1 LPAARQNPHGEKAVS
16 AQSPPLRRVLSLP
29 LITFYGLGTILGAG
43 IYVLV
48 GKIAGVAGL
57 YAPLAFL
64 IAAAVA
70 ALTGFS
76 YAELTSRYPRAGG
89 ESIYVQQG
97 FGIRALSTLVGLLVA
112 AAGLV
117 SAATITRGF
126 VGYLDVFVALPAT
139 LVIVAVVLVL
149 CGLAIWGILESAW
162 AAAIATMIEIAG
174 LLLIIA
180 VASPS
185 LASLPAR
192 WPELLPAAD
201 AAAWSG
207 IMLGAFL
214 AFYAFIGFEDMA
226 NVAEEVQ
233 DASRNLP
240 RAILFALA
248 LATTLYLL
256 VALVAVLSLPPAQLA
271 ASAAPLALIFEHSTG
286 HSPTLIAAISLFA
299 VLNGALIQIIMAS
312 RMLYGMSAAGWLPG
326 VFAQVSTVTG
336 TPVIA
341 TVTAASGVLLCALA
355 LPLATLAKAT
365 STIVLVVFALV
376 NLALIRIKQRDPMP
390 ADARVYAGWIPWGGL
405 LLSLALLAFHLLTLL
420 RG

>member
-1 LPAARQNPHGEKAVS
+1 MNTPHRP
-16 AQSPPLRRVLSLP
+16 QLRRVLSLP

-48 GKIAGVAGL
+48 GKIAGVAGF

-70 ALTGFS
+70 ALSGFS

-89 ESIYVQQG
+89 ESIYIQEGLGV
-97 FGIRALSTLVGLLVA
+97 RALSTLVGLMVA
-112 AAGLV
+112 LAGLV
-117 SAATITRGF
+117 SAATITHGF

-139 LVIVAVVLVL
+139 PVIIVVVFAL
-149 CGLAIWGILESAW
+149 GALAIWGILESAW
-162 AAAIATMIEIAG
+162 AAAIATMVEIAG

-192 WPELLPAAD
+192 WPELLPSTD

-233 DASRNLP
+233 DAERNLP
-240 RAILFALA
+240 RAILISLVI
-248 LATTLYLL
+248 ATSLYLL

-286 HSPTLIAAISLFA
+286 YSPILIAAISLFA
-299 VLNGALIQIIMAS
+299 VVNGALIQIIMAS

-326 VFAQVSTVTG
+326 VFAQVSARTG
-336 TPVIA
+336 TPVVA
-341 TVTAASGVLLCALA
+341 TVAAASGVLLFALA

-376 NLALIRIKQRDPMP
+376 NLALIRIKRRDPAP
-390 ADARVYAGWIPWGGL
+390 AGARVYAGWIPWGGL
-405 LLSLALLAFHLLTLL
+405 LLSLALLAFHLLSLL
-420 RG
+420 RN

>member
-1 LPAARQNPHGEKAVS
+1 MNTRHRPQ
-16 AQSPPLRRVLSLP
+16 LRRVLSLP

-48 GKIAGVAGL
+48 GKIAGLAGL

-70 ALTGFS
+70 ALSGFS

-89 ESIYVQQG
+89 ESIYIQQG

-112 AAGLV
+112 TAGLV
-117 SAATITRGF
+117 SAATISHGF
-126 VGYLDVFVALPAT
+126 VGYLNVFVELPPT
-139 LVIVAVVLVL
+139 PVIFAVVLAL
-149 CGLAIWGILESAW
+149 GGLAIWGILESAW

-174 LLLIIA
+174 LVLIIA

-185 LASLPAR
+185 LETLPAR
-192 WPELLPAAD
+192 WPELLPSAD

-226 NVAEEVQ
+226 NIAEEVQ
-233 DASRNLP
+233 DPVHNLP
-240 RAILFALA
+240 RAILLSLA
-248 LATTLYLL
+248 LATTLYFL

-271 ASAAPLALIFEHSTG
+271 ASAAPLALIFERSTG
-286 HSPTLIAAISLFA
+286 YPPTLIAAISLFA
-299 VLNGALIQIIMAS
+299 VVNGALIQIIMAS

-326 VFAQVSTVTG
+326 VFAQVSKRTG

-341 TVTAASGVLLCALA
+341 TIAAAAGVLLFALA

-365 STIVLVVFALV
+365 STIVLVIFALV
-376 NLALIRIKQRDPMP
+376 NLALIRIRRLDPAP
-390 ADARVYAGWIPWGGL
+390 PGVRVYAGWIPWGGFF
-405 LLSLALLAFHLLTLL
+405 LSLALLFFHLVTLA
-420 RG
+420 RS

>member
-1 LPAARQNPHGEKAVS
+1 MGEPPAQRPQ
-16 AQSPPLRRVLSLP
+16 LRRVLSLP

-43 IYVLV
+43 IYVLI

-64 IAAAVA
+64 IAAVVA

-76 YAELTSRYPRAGG
+76 YAELTSRYPSAGG

-117 SAATITRGF
+117 SAATITHGF
-126 VGYLDVFVALPAT
+126 VGYLNVFVELPAT
-139 LVIVAVVLVL
+139 PVIIAVVLAL

-174 LLLIIA
+174 LVLIIA

-185 LASLPAR
+185 LATLPSR
-192 WPELLPAAD
+192 WPELLPTAD
-201 AAAWSG
+201 VAAWSG

-233 DASRNLP
+233 DAPHNLP
-240 RAILFALA
+240 RAILLALA

-271 ASAAPLALIFEHSTG
+271 ASAAPLVLIFEHATAYP
-286 HSPTLIAAISLFA
+286 PTLIAAISLFA
-299 VLNGALIQIIMAS
+299 VVNGALIQIIMAS
-312 RMLYGMSAAGWLPG
+312 RMVYGMSAAGWLPEM
-326 VFAQVSTVTG
+326 FAQVSARTG
-336 TPVIA
+336 TPVVA
-341 TVTAASGVLLCALA
+341 TVAAAAGVLIFALT

-365 STIVLVVFALV
+365 STIVLVVFTLV
-376 NLALIRIKQRDPMP
+376 NMALIRIKRRDPAP
-390 ADARVYAGWIPWGGL
+390 AGARVYAGWIPWGGL

-420 RG
+420 HG

>member
-1 LPAARQNPHGEKAVS
+1 MNTPHRP
-16 AQSPPLRRVLSLP
+16 QLRRVLSLP

-48 GKIAGVAGL
+48 GKIAGVSGL

-70 ALTGFS
+70 ALSGFS
-76 YAELTSRYPRAGG
+76 YAELTSRYPHAGG

-112 AAGLV
+112 TAGLV
-117 SAATITRGF
+117 SAATISHGF
-126 VGYLDVFVALPAT
+126 VGYLNVFVALPAT
-139 LVIVAVVLVL
+139 PVIVVIVLAL
-149 CGLAIWGILESAW
+149 GSLAIWGILESAW
-162 AAAIATMIEIAG
+162 AAAIATIVEIAG

-180 VASPS
+180 VASPC
-185 LASLPAR
+185 LATLPAR

-233 DASRNLP
+233 DPARNLP

-248 LATTLYLL
+248 LATMLYFL

-286 HSPTLIAAISLFA
+286 HPPSLIAAISLFA

-312 RMLYGMSAAGWLPG
+312 RMFYGMSAAGWLPG
-326 VFAQVSTVTG
+326 ALARVGTRTG
-336 TPVIA
+336 TPVVATIA
-341 TVTAASGVLLCALA
+341 ATAGVLLFALA

-365 STIVLVVFALV
+365 STIVLAVFALV
-376 NLALIRIKQRDPMP
+376 NLALIRIKRRDPAP
-390 ADARVYAGWIPWGGL
+390 AGARVYAAWIPWGGL
-405 LLSLALLAFHLLTLL
+405 LLSLALLVFQLFTVI

>member
-1 LPAARQNPHGEKAVS
+1 MNTHRPQ
-16 AQSPPLRRVLSLP
+16 LRRVLSLP

-43 IYVLV
+43 IYVLI
-48 GKIAGVAGL
+48 GKIAGVAGI
-57 YAPLAFL
+57 YAPIAFL

-70 ALTGFS
+70 ALSGFS

-89 ESIYVQQG
+89 ESIYIQQG

-112 AAGLV
+112 TAGLV
-117 SAATITRGF
+117 SAATITHGF
-126 VGYLDVFVALPAT
+126 VGYLDVFVELPAT
-139 LVIVAVVLVL
+139 PVIVAVVLAL

-162 AAAIATMIEIAG
+162 AAAIATMIEIVG
-174 LLLIIA
+174 LLLIIT

-185 LASLPAR
+185 LATLPER
-192 WPELLPAAD
+192 WPELLPAAN
-201 AAAWSG
+201 AATWSG

-240 RAILFALA
+240 RAILIVLVI
-248 LATTLYLL
+248 ATTLYLL

-271 ASAAPLALIFEHSTG
+271 ASAAPLALIFEQTTDYP
-286 HSPTLIAAISLFA
+286 PTLIAAISLFA
-299 VLNGALIQIIMAS
+299 VVNGALIQIIMAS

-326 VFAQVSTVTG
+326 VFAQVSARTG

-341 TVTAASGVLLCALA
+341 TVAAASGVLLFALA

-376 NLALIRIKQRDPMP
+376 NLALIRIKRRDPAP
-390 ADARVYAGWIPWGGL
+390 AGARVYAGWVPWGGL

-420 RG
+420 RS

>member
-1 LPAARQNPHGEKAVS
+1 MNTRHRPQ
-16 AQSPPLRRVLSLP
+16 LRRVLSLP

-43 IYVLV
+43 IYVLI
-48 GKIAGVAGL
+48 GKIAGIAGL

-97 FGIRALSTLVGLLVA
+97 FGVRMLSTLVGLLVA
-112 AAGLV
+112 TAGLV
-117 SAATITRGF
+117 SAATITHGF
-126 VGYLDVFVALPAT
+126 VGYLSVFIELPAT
-139 LVIVAVVLVL
+139 PVIFAVVLVL
-149 CGLAIWGILESAW
+149 GGLAIWGILESAW
-162 AAAIATMIEIAG
+162 AAAIATMIEISG

-185 LASLPAR
+185 LATLSAR
-192 WPELLPAAD
+192 WPELLPSAD

-233 DASRNLP
+233 DAARNLP
-240 RAILFALA
+240 RAILFSLA
-248 LATTLYLL
+248 LATLLYLL

-286 HSPTLIAAISLFA
+286 YPPTLIAAISLFA
-299 VLNGALIQIIMAS
+299 VVNGALIQIIMAS

-326 VFAQVSTVTG
+326 VLAQISPRTG
-336 TPVIA
+336 TPVVA
-341 TVTAASGVLLCALA
+341 TVIAASGVLLFALA

-376 NLALIRIKQRDPMP
+376 NLALIKIKRRDPAP
-390 ADARVYAGWIPWGGL
+390 SGARVYAGWIPWGGL
-405 LLSLALLAFHLLTLL
+405 FLSLVLLFFHLVITIL
-420 RG
+420 G

>member
-1 LPAARQNPHGEKAVS
+1 MEPASQRPQ
-16 AQSPPLRRVLSLP
+16 LRRVLSLP

-43 IYVLV
+43 IYVLI
-48 GKIAGVAGL
+48 GRIAGVAGL
-57 YAPLAFL
+57 HAPLAFL

-70 ALTGFS
+70 AFTGFS

-97 FGIRALSTLVGLLVA
+97 FGIRVLSTLVGLLVA
-112 AAGLV
+112 AAALV
-117 SAATITRGF
+117 SAATITHGF
-126 VGYLDVFVALPAT
+126 AGYLNVFVELPAMP
-139 LVIVAVVLVL
+139 VIFAVVLVL

-162 AAAIATMIEIAG
+162 AAAIATVIEIAG
-174 LLLIIA
+174 LVLIIA

-185 LASLPAR
+185 LATLPAR
-192 WPELLPAAD
+192 WPELLPTGNAAT
-201 AAAWSG
+201 WSG

-226 NVAEEVQ
+226 NVAEEVE

-240 RAILFALA
+240 LAILTALV
-248 LATTLYLL
+248 LAAILYLL

-271 ASAAPLALIFEHSTG
+271 ASVAPLALIFEHATG
-286 HSPTLIAAISLFA
+286 YSPTLIAAISLFA
-299 VLNGALIQIIMAS
+299 VFNGALIQIIMAS
-312 RMLYGMSAAGWLPG
+312 RMLYGMSSAGWLPG
-326 VFAQVSTVTG
+326 MFAQVSKHTG

-341 TVTAASGVLLCALA
+341 TVAAASGVLIFALA

-376 NLALIRIKQRDPMP
+376 NFALIRIKRRDPAP
-390 ADARVYAGWIPWGGL
+390 AGAQVYAGWIPWGGL
-405 LLSLALLAFHLLTLL
+405 LLSAALLAFHLLTLL
-420 RG
+420 GR

>member
-1 LPAARQNPHGEKAVS
+1 MPTGRQEQHSGKAVS
-16 AQSPPLRRVLSLP
+16 AQPPQLRRVLSLP

-43 IYVLV
+43 IYVLI
-48 GKIAGVAGL
+48 GKIAGIAGL

-76 YAELTSRYPRAGG
+76 YAELTSRYPHAGG

-97 FGIRALSTLVGLLVA
+97 FGIRTLSTLVGLLVA
-112 AAGLV
+112 TAGLV
-117 SAATITRGF
+117 SAATITHGF
-126 VGYLDVFVALPAT
+126 VGYLGVFVELPAT
-139 LVIVAVVLVL
+139 PVIIAVVLVL
-149 CGLAIWGILESAW
+149 GGLAIWGILESVW
-162 AAAIATMIEIAG
+162 AAAIATVIEISG

-185 LASLPAR
+185 LATLSAR
-192 WPELLPAAD
+192 WPELLPPAD

-207 IMLGAFL
+207 IMLGAFV

-233 DASRNLP
+233 DATHNLP
-240 RAILFALA
+240 RAILFSLA

-256 VALVAVLSLPPAQLA
+256 ATLAAVLSLPPAQLA

-286 HSPTLIAAISLFA
+286 YPPTLIAVISLFA
-299 VLNGALIQIIMAS
+299 VINGALIQIIMAS
-312 RMLYGMSAAGWLPG
+312 RMLYGMSTAGWLPG
-326 VFAQVSTVTG
+326 ILAQVSMRTG
-336 TPVIA
+336 TPVVATIA
-341 TVTAASGVLLCALA
+341 AASGVLLFALA
-355 LPLATLAKAT
+355 LPLAALAKVT

-376 NLALIRIKQRDPMP
+376 NLALIKIKRRDPAP
-390 ADARVYAGWIPWGGL
+390 SGARVYAGWMPWGGL
-405 LLSLALLAFHLLTLL
+405 LLSLVLLFFHLVLTVL
-420 RG
+420 G

>member
-1 LPAARQNPHGEKAVS
+1 MPAARQDPHSEKAVS
-16 AQSPPLRRVLSLP
+16 AQPPPLRRVLSLP

-139 LVIVAVVLVL
+139 LVIVAVVLLL

-299 VLNGALIQIIMAS
+299 VVNGALIQIIMAS

-376 NLALIRIKQRDPMP
+376 NLALIRIKQRDPAP
-390 ADARVYAGWIPWGGL
+390 AGARVYAGWIPWGGL

>member
-1 LPAARQNPHGEKAVS
+1 MNTSHRPQ
-16 AQSPPLRRVLSLP
+16 LRRVLSLP

-43 IYVLV
+43 IYVLI

-89 ESIYVQQG
+89 ESIYIQQG
-97 FGIRALSTLVGLLVA
+97 FGVRALSTLVGLLVA

-117 SAATITRGF
+117 SAATISHGF
-126 VGYLDVFVALPAT
+126 VGYLNVFVELPAT
-139 LVIVAVVLVL
+139 PVIVAVVLAL
-149 CGLAIWGILESAW
+149 GGLAIWGILESAW

-174 LLLIIA
+174 LVLIIA

-185 LASLPAR
+185 LETLPAR
-192 WPELLPAAD
+192 WPELLPSAD

-226 NVAEEVQ
+226 NVAEEVK
-233 DASRNLP
+233 DPARNLP
-240 RAILFALA
+240 RAILIALVI
-248 LATTLYLL
+248 ATTFYLL

-271 ASAAPLALIFEHSTG
+271 ASAAPLALIFEHATG
-286 HSPTLIAAISLFA
+286 HPPALIAAISLFA
-299 VLNGALIQIIMAS
+299 VVNGALIQIIMAS

-326 VFAQVSTVTG
+326 VFAQVSSRTG
-336 TPVIA
+336 TPIVA
-341 TVTAASGVLLCALA
+341 TVAAASGVLLFALA
-355 LPLATLAKAT
+355 LPLATLAKVT
-365 STIVLVVFALV
+365 STIVLVVFTLV
-376 NLALIRIKQRDPMP
+376 NLALIRIKRRDPAP
-390 ADARVYAGWIPWGGL
+390 RGARVYPAWIPWGGL
-405 LLSLALLAFHLLTLL
+405 LLSLALLVFHVVTVA
-420 RG
+420 RD

>member
-1 LPAARQNPHGEKAVS
+1 MNTPHRP
-16 AQSPPLRRVLSLP
+16 QLRRVLSLP

-43 IYVLV
+43 IYVLI

-76 YAELTSRYPRAGG
+76 YAELTSRYPQAGG

-97 FGIRALSTLVGLLVA
+97 FGIRTLSTVVGLLVA
-112 AAGLV
+112 TAGLV

-126 VGYLDVFVALPAT
+126 VGYLDVFVELPAT
-139 LVIVAVVLVL
+139 LVIFAVVLLL

-162 AAAIATMIEIAG
+162 AAAIATLIEIAG

-185 LASLPAR
+185 LATLPAR
-192 WPELLPAAD
+192 WPELLPATD
-201 AAAWSG
+201 AVAWSS

-240 RAILFALA
+240 RAILFALV

-256 VALVAVLSLPPAQLA
+256 VALVAVLSLPPVQLA
-271 ASAAPLALIFEHSTG
+271 ASAAPLALLFEHATG
-286 HSPTLIAAISLFA
+286 YSPTLIAAIGLFA
-299 VLNGALIQIIMAS
+299 VINGALIQIIMAS
-312 RMLYGMSAAGWLPG
+312 RMFYGMSTAGWLPEM
-326 VFAQVSTVTG
+326 FAQVSNFTG
-336 TPVIA
+336 TPVVA
-341 TVTAASGVLLCALA
+341 TVAAASGVLLFALV
-355 LPLATLAKAT
+355 LPLTTLAKVT

-376 NLALIRIKQRDPMP
+376 NLALIRIKRRDPAP
-390 ADARVYAGWIPWGGL
+390 VGARVYAGWIPWAGL
-405 LLSLALLAFHLLTLL
+405 FLTLVLLMFHLIIVATN
-420 RG
+420 

>member
-1 LPAARQNPHGEKAVS
+1 MPTGLQGPQSGKAVS
-16 AQSPPLRRVLSLP
+16 AQPPRLRRVLSLP

-43 IYVLV
+43 IYVLI
-48 GKIAGVAGL
+48 GKIAGIAGL

-76 YAELTSRYPRAGG
+76 YAELTSRYPHAGG

-97 FGIRALSTLVGLLVA
+97 FGIRTLSTLVGLLVA
-112 AAGLV
+112 TAGLV
-117 SAATITRGF
+117 SAATITHGF
-126 VGYLDVFVALPAT
+126 VGYLGVFVELPAT
-139 LVIVAVVLVL
+139 PVIIAVVLVL
-149 CGLAIWGILESAW
+149 GGLAIWGILESAW
-162 AAAIATMIEIAG
+162 AAAIATVIEISG

-185 LASLPAR
+185 LATLPAR
-192 WPELLPAAD
+192 WPELLPSAD

-207 IMLGAFL
+207 IMLGAFV

-233 DASRNLP
+233 DATHNLP
-240 RAILFALA
+240 RAILFSLA

-256 VALVAVLSLPPAQLA
+256 VTLAAVLSLPPAQLA

-286 HSPTLIAAISLFA
+286 YPPTLIAAISLFA
-299 VLNGALIQIIMAS
+299 VINGALIQIIMAS

-326 VFAQVSTVTG
+326 MLAQVSMRTG
-336 TPVIA
+336 TPVVATIA
-341 TVTAASGVLLCALA
+341 AASGVLLFALA
-355 LPLATLAKAT
+355 LPLGALAKVT

-376 NLALIRIKQRDPMP
+376 NLALIKIKRRDPAP
-390 ADARVYAGWIPWGGL
+390 SGARVYAGWIPWGGL
-405 LLSLALLAFHLLTLL
+405 LLSLVLLFFHLVLTVL
-420 RG
+420 G

>member
-1 LPAARQNPHGEKAVS
+1 MNTHRPQ
-16 AQSPPLRRVLSLP
+16 LRRVLSLP

-43 IYVLV
+43 IYVLI
-48 GKIAGVAGL
+48 GKIAGVAGI
-57 YAPLAFL
+57 YAPIAFL

-70 ALTGFS
+70 ALSGFS

-89 ESIYVQQG
+89 ESIYIQQG

-112 AAGLV
+112 TAGLV
-117 SAATITRGF
+117 SAATITHGF
-126 VGYLDVFVALPAT
+126 VGYLDVFVELPAT
-139 LVIVAVVLVL
+139 PVIVAVVLAL

-162 AAAIATMIEIAG
+162 AAAIATMIEIVG
-174 LLLIIA
+174 LLLIIT

-185 LASLPAR
+185 LATLPER
-192 WPELLPAAD
+192 WPELLPAAN
-201 AAAWSG
+201 AATWSG

-240 RAILFALA
+240 RAILIVLVI
-248 LATTLYLL
+248 ATTLYLL

-271 ASAAPLALIFEHSTG
+271 ASAAPLALIFEQTTDYP
-286 HSPTLIAAISLFA
+286 PTLIAAISLFA
-299 VLNGALIQIIMAS
+299 VVNGALIQIIMAS

-326 VFAQVSTVTG
+326 VFAQVSARTG

-341 TVTAASGVLLCALA
+341 TVAAASGVLLFALA

-376 NLALIRIKQRDPMP
+376 NLALIRIKRHDPAP
-390 ADARVYAGWIPWGGL
+390 AGARVYAGWVPWGGL

-420 RG
+420 RS